1 MDSDATRDEEPLLRS
16 FEPGSGM
23 HDFLKQSL
31 QKLRDEATTE
41 DMRRAADAVLG
52 GRRTLYDLFADEGF
66 TESVR
71 DQVSRGLDL
80 TAEQM
85 TDEDRARLGG
95 GLGRA
100 GERTVD

>member
-1 MDSDATRDEEPLLRS
+1 MADEETRDDEPLLRS

-23 HDFLKQSL
+23 HDFVKQAL
-31 QKLRDEATTE
+31 QKLRADAPGE
-41 DMRRAADAVLG
+41 DMRRAADEVLG
-52 GRRTLYDLFADEGF
+52 GRRSLYDLFADQDF
-66 TESVR
+66 TESIR

-95 GLGRA
+95 ELGQA
-100 GERTVD
+100 GERDVR